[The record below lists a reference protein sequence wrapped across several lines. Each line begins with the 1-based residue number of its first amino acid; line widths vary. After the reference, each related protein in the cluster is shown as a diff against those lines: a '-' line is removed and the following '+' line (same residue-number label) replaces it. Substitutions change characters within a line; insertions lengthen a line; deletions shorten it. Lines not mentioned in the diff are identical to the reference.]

1 MRVFSTGVKKRPH
14 CIRLISICFIATVFA
29 LIGTHDPANGA
40 SENTLDGVRFL
51 LQRYNPPPTPTPT
64 WNPTPSP
71 TPTWTPTPSPTQE
84 VGGLFKNNAAGSSVG
99 LAMGSIAGIL
109 FVLRRK
115 DKD

>member
-1 MRVFSTGVKKRPH
+1 MRVYFTGIDKRPH
-14 CIRLISICFIATVFA
+14 WIRLISICFIATVFA
-29 LIGTHDPANGA
+29 LIGTHDPANGN

-64 WNPTPSP
+64 P
-71 TPTWTPTPSPTQE
+71 TPTWIPTPSATPTPG
-84 VGGLFKNNAAGSSVG
+84 VGGLFKNSAAGSSAG
-99 LAMGSIAGIL
+99 LALGSMAGIF

>member
-14 CIRLISICFIATVFA
+14 CIRLISICFIATVFG

-64 WNPTPSP
+64 PSP
-71 TPTWTPTPSPTQE
+71 TPTWTPTPSATPTPG